1 MKPRLTLSAVAA
13 AAALFLATD
22 ASAQAKSDIKSDPNS
37 SSCTEN
43 CSDAGYAWAGL
54 FFVEEGALTLG
65 PEAGVADDEHRM
77 SVPVRWQGD
86 AIAELAVDGAAADDT
101 ASLERIAELI
111 AGQCLVGWD
120 TGGEP
125 WES

>member
-1 MKPRLTLSAVAA
+1 MSRSSAAIETILEQGGDADDVLRKVVAA
-13 AAALFLATD
+13 LHD
-22 ASAQAKSDIKSDPNS
+22 
-37 SSCTEN
+37 
-43 CSDAGYAWAGL
+43 DAGYAWAGL

-65 PEAGVADDEHRM
+65 PEAGDPDEEHRT

-86 AIAELAVDGAAADDT
+86 TIAELAVDGAAAADT
-101 ASLERIAELI
+101 AFLEQVAGLI
-111 AGQCLVGWD
+111 AGHCLVGWD